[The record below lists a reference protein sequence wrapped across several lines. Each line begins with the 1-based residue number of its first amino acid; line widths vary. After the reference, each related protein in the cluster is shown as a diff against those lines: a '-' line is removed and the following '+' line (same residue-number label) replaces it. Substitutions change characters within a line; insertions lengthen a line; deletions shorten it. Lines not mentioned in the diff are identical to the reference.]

1 MHPSSYYGPNS
12 GVGRMFF
19 RLDQKPNRKIGVVG
33 LGVGT
38 IAAYG
43 MAGDHLRFFE
53 IDQNVIDLAKD
64 HFSFLAR
71 TDAEIEIVLGD
82 GRLMLQEEIDSKT
95 ALYDLLILDAFS
107 GDAVPVHLL
116 TQEAFSIYLE
126 RLKTNGVL
134 VINISNRI
142 VDLRRAVE
150 GNARHFQLS
159 LAHINHYP
167 GPTRWWELPSQWLLL
182 APHRNALEDSQIT
195 DVTDIN
201 DPDDLH
207 GAIWTDEFSSILPIL
222 R

>member
-1 MHPSSYYGPNS
+1 
-12 GVGRMFF
+12 
-19 RLDQKPNRKIGVVG
+19 
-33 LGVGT
+33 
-38 IAAYG
+38 
-43 MAGDHLRFFE
+43 
-53 IDQNVIDLAKD
+53 
-64 HFSFLAR
+64 
-71 TDAEIEIVLGD
+71 
-82 GRLMLQEEIDSKT
+82 
-95 ALYDLLILDAFS
+95 
-107 GDAVPVHLL
+107 VPVHLL

-222 R
+222 RWPARAILNSPEQSLPEQTANRVRQEPDVGSVL